1 MVKID
6 PLALMSPLI
15 HLGKHAEEVRG
26 YAVEGGAALFHDGVD
41 DRWRVEDGGGVNDAR
56 AVRPGCE
63 ISEDEA

>member
-26 YAVEGGAALFHDGVD
+26 YAVEGGAAFFYDSVD
-41 DRWRVEDGGGVNDAR
+41 DGWWVEEGGGVDYTG

-63 ISEDEA
+63 VSEDEA